1 MKWNVKKFN
10 QLDINTLY
18 SILKLRSE
26 VFVLEQNCP
35 YLDIDEKDQKALHI
49 FSLDANNNCIAYGRI
64 FKPNDYYKNYTAITR
79 IVIREKNRNK
89 KLGYELVQKLIDIC
103 KENYK
108 EKKIKISAQ
117 KHLQKFYEKCGFVF
131 EGDRHAREVLDYAVE
146 LPTVHPWLAP
156 LLQMT
161 MAQLLSY
168 YAALD
173 LGRNIDKPR
182 NLAKSV
188 TVG

>member
-35 YLDIDEKDQKALHI
+35 YQDIDEKDQKALHI
-49 FSLDANNNCIAYGRI
+49 FSLDEKDNCIAYGRI

-117 KHLQKFYEKCGFVF
+117 KHLQNFYEKCGFVF
-131 EGDRHAREVLDYAVE
+131 KGENYLEDEIPHCA
-146 LPTVHPWLAP
+146 
-156 LLQMT
+156 M
-161 MAQLLSY
+161 Y
-168 YAALD
+168 YF
-173 LGRNIDKPR
+173 
-182 NLAKSV
+182 
-188 TVG
+188 

>member
-1 MKWNVKKFN
+1 MMWNVKKFN

-108 EKKIKISAQ
+108 GKKIKISAQ

-131 EGDRHAREVLDYAVE
+131 EGENYLEDEIPHCA
-146 LPTVHPWLAP
+146 
-156 LLQMT
+156 M
-161 MAQLLSY
+161 Y
-168 YAALD
+168 YF
-173 LGRNIDKPR
+173 
-182 NLAKSV
+182 
-188 TVG
+188 